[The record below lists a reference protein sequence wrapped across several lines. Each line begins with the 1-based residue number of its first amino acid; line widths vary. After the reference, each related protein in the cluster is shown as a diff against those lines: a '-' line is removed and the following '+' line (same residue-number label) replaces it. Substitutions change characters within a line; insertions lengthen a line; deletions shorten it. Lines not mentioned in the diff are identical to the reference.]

1 MKIIIGTKTIAMRY
15 VIGAIQYLFGLLENK
30 ENPNLITRVELEDK
44 DYLKEKSINKSR
56 LEKYMDVLFITKCLT
71 LEDENVKGEYR
82 VNLYKIA
89 NIIIQAFQFNQKRT
103 VFLILPGLDTL
114 TQSDST
120 SKEIRDFFK
129 AYSEMD
135 ISSYYFKRFVNQ
147 EGELIGNKNDMF

>member
-44 DYLKEKSINKSR
+44 GYLKEKSIKKPR
-56 LEKYMDVLFITKCLT
+56 LEKYLDVLFITKCLV
-71 LEDENVKGEYR
+71 LEDENVKGVYK

-103 VFLILPGLDTL
+103 MFLILPGLNTL
-114 TQSDST
+114 TQSNST